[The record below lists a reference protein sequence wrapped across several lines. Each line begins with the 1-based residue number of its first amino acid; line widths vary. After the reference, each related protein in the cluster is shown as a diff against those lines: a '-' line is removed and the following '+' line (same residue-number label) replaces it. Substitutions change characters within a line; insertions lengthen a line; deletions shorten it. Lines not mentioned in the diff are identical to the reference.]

1 MTSVV
6 RGNYDLHFSAAALGA
21 TTSLR
26 ISRSDSFDVRV
37 VTPID
42 LALVGAVVAL
52 LAGSAVLA
60 AMRVARRM
68 EGDTR

>member
-6 RGNYDLHFSAAALGA
+6 RGNYDLHFSAAVLGT

-60 AMRVARRM
+60 AMRVARRI
-68 EGDTR
+68 EEDTR